1 MRKVDKVQC
10 RILAVSIAKGGS
22 IIVIAMDETLEGAK
36 GAKVVCSRTDTAVY
50 RMKNQS
56 TVLMLHSAPCGGD
69 VEHLIRERCVPDA
82 RHAIAPSMFIS
93 ACTRHTNLC
102 MHITSF

>member
-69 VEHLIRERCVPDA
+69 LKHLIREICTP
-82 RHAIAPSMFIS
+82 PPTS
-93 ACTRHTNLC
+93 ACPSQVFR
-102 MHITSF
+102 